1 MHWHEAYSWL
11 VSDRGMHGAAAGQ
24 GPAKSLPEGFR
35 FRKVYSAA
43 KPGGYSEYVVECP
56 THGASKRLDRWKA
69 VVDFF
74 MTHAKCKW
82 VHQQCPDHQ

>member
-1 MHWHEAYSWL
+1 MKA
-11 VSDRGMHGAAAGQ
+11 
-24 GPAKSLPEGFR
+24 LPEGFR

-43 KPGGYSEYVVECP
+43 KPGGYSEYVVQCP

-74 MTHAKCKW
+74 MAHASCK
-82 VHQQCPDHQ
+82 

>member
-1 MHWHEAYSWL
+1 MQAIFGKLWHEPYSWL
-11 VSDRGMHGAAAGQ
+11 MSEYSMPAAAG
-24 GPAKSLPEGFR
+24 GSGAMKALPEGFR

-43 KPGGYSEYVVECP
+43 KPGGYSEYVVQCP

-74 MTHAKCKW
+74 MAHASCK
-82 VHQQCPDHQ
+82 